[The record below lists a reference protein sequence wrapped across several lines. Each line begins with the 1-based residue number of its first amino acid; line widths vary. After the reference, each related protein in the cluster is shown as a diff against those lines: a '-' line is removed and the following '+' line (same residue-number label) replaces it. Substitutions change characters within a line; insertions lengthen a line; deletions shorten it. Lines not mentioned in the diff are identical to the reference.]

1 MKWTACRPGTA
12 VASVSS
18 ASSSKRPRFVCPFG
32 LARTGTTSS
41 RGLFHASL
49 AVRSMMSLAVDVQI
63 PIICICNDPT
73 TPKMRSFA
81 NYCMSLKFRRPEA
94 RLIASKLRTVA
105 FRCVPV
111 ARVRGTVGV

>member
-1 MKWTACRPGTA
+1 
-12 VASVSS
+12 
-18 ASSSKRPRFVCPFG
+18 
-32 LARTGTTSS
+32 
-41 RGLFHASL
+41 
-49 AVRSMMSLAVDVQI
+49 MMSLAVDVQI